1 MENQPQRPTP
11 SPERPLLVTVDGPGG
26 AGKSTVSALLAR
38 RLGLPYLNS
47 GYIYRAATLLAI
59 EDGGRFDDRARTER
73 IIRGMDLEFREEG
86 GSTRVLVSGR
96 DITERLKDPD
106 VTPLVYRIANDSRYR
121 ALLVDLQRRCVV
133 PRGLVAEG
141 RDMGTVIFPDAP
153 CKFYLDAS
161 PEVRARRQ
169 QRDLEAKGHPRNFE
183 DVLREVVERD
193 RHDRERA
200 DAPLRVPEGA
210 EVIWTDDLSVE
221 EVVETMLER
230 IRGKGFRVPEDP
242 GPGTRTDDRSRDRV
256 ARGGS
261 GIGSGWGMGILYA
274 LSQFLVRALYV
285 VFFRVRLFGVERL
298 PERGAAILAS
308 NHQSVLD
315 PLTLGIAPDRSL
327 SYLARESLFG
337 IPFLG
342 WLIRGYNA
350 LPIPREKIGARRWLE
365 ACREVLSRGSALV
378 FFPEGTRTRDGR
390 LQRARGGIELL
401 ARCAGAPLVP
411 ALVVGAYR
419 AWPRGAVLPRPGT
432 IHVHFGRPI
441 DSQETACAE
450 RAEVRQSWDSVA
462 DRWESSLREL
472 AVRAGAYDLVGDV
485 ACPETAE
492 ARDGE
497 PSPAPAVTKREPRG
511 S

>member
-1 MENQPQRPTP
+1 METQPTRRTP
-11 SPERPLLVTVDGPGG
+11 FSERPLLVTVDGPGG

-38 RLGLPYLNS
+38 RLALPYLNS

-59 EDGGRFDDRARTER
+59 EDGGRFDDPERVER
-73 IIRGMDLEFREEG
+73 IIRGLDLEFREEG
-86 GSTRVLVSGR
+86 GSTRVFVSGR
-96 DITERLKDPD
+96 DITARLKDPD
-106 VTPLVYRIANDSRYR
+106 VTPLVYRIANDARYR
-121 ALLVDLQRRCVV
+121 ALLVDLQRRSAG

-169 QRDLEAKGHPRNFE
+169 HKDLEAKGHPRSFE
-183 DVLREVVERD
+183 DVLREVLERD
-193 RHDRERA
+193 RHDRDRTE
-200 DAPLRVPEGA
+200 APLRIPEGA

-221 EVVETMLER
+221 EVVETMLEK
-230 IRGKGFRVPEDP
+230 IRGKGFRVPGDS
-242 GPGTRTDDRSRDRV
+242 GPGAHGGDLPRGRG

-261 GIGSGWGMGILYA
+261 GTGSGWGMGVLYA
-274 LSQFLVRALYV
+274 LSQFLARAFYV

-298 PERGAAILAS
+298 PEKGAAVLAP

-315 PLTLGIAPDRSL
+315 PVTCGVALDRSL
-327 SYLARESLFG
+327 SYLARESLFR

-342 WLIRGYNA
+342 WLIRRYNA
-350 LPIPREKIGARRWLE
+350 LPIPRERIGARRWLE
-365 ACREVLSRGSALV
+365 ACRDVLSGGSVLV

-390 LQRARGGIELL
+390 LRPPRGGIELL
-401 ARCAGAPLVP
+401 ARTSGAPLIP

-419 AWPRGAVLPRPGT
+419 AWPRGAALPRPGT

-441 DSQETACAE
+441 DSEETACAE
-450 RAEVRQSWDSVA
+450 RAEVRESWNSVA

-472 AVRAGAYDLVGDV
+472 ALRAGAYDLVGDV
-485 ACPETAE
+485 RCPETAE

-497 PSPAPAVTKREPRG
+497 PSPAPDLTKKEP
-511 S
+511 